1 MKVLYLQR
9 VEFTDFYI
17 HIEQY
22 AAVGL
27 QQNTIDGKTEDKSYF
42 NFYDIMYTHITT
54 IQYLEIV
61 KVIEV
66 LEILTK
72 CESIKELDAENECRD
87 VALKRN
93 D

>member
-1 MKVLYLQR
+1 MKVLYLQQ

-61 KVIEV
+61 KKTSTFIIHYPIAQFSSFVH
-66 LEILTK
+66 
-72 CESIKELDAENECRD
+72 N
-87 VALKRN
+87 
-93 D
+93 